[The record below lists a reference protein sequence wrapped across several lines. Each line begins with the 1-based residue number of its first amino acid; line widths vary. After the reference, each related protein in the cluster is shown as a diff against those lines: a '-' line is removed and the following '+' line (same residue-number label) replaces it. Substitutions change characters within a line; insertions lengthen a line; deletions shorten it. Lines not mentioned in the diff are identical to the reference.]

1 MIKNGK
7 WRREEVHEYTF
18 QITSL
23 HLKIRYFRWLS
34 KIFKHS
40 EMWRFIWIKRMMSG
54 FFLSSSSAVF
64 CVIHLHVVCNVDV
77 TESGGFYDWL
87 IFHGLCHN
95 LKKEVIVE
103 NQLLTYISSGCCFF
117 ACINKLDDFVERHLW
132 LQSGYDIGH
141 VMNGNLLT
149 RRLPIDSKKVAC
161 VFTVYYKMHKI

>member
-40 EMWRFIWIKRMMSG
+40 EMWRFIWIKRLMSG

-103 NQLLTYISSGCCFF
+103 NQLLTAASLR
-117 ACINKLDDFVERHLW
+117 ALINWMILW
-132 LQSGYDIGH
+132 SDTYDYSQDMTSAMWWMGIFLQGDC
-141 VMNGNLLT
+141 
-149 RRLPIDSKKVAC
+149 P
-161 VFTVYYKMHKI
+161 